1 MADHGVLLLLPGACF
16 HERYRVVRR
25 IKAGGM
31 GAVYEVVDDRTDSPR
46 ALKVMLPSLLADA
59 EMRARFALEAKVTGN
74 IASDHLVR
82 VSDAGIDEPT
92 GTPFLVME
100 LLQGEELAA
109 LIEKRGPL
117 PPAEVVLYLHQTAL
131 ALDKTHAAGI
141 VHRDL
146 KPENLFVTHRDD
158 GSPCVK
164 ILDFGIAK
172 VVAQGTAQTTRAV
185 GTPIYMAPEQ
195 IRGQA
200 TIGPRADLSALGHI
214 AYALLAGEA
223 YWQEELKGA
232 SSVFPLLT
240 QIVEGIPEAP
250 ALRARRRR
258 GVELP
263 PGFDAWMKKAVA
275 TRPDDRFERAVEQIA
290 ALAEVLDAPV
300 PRATLLSM
308 APSGSP
314 PSSRAEGG
322 APARGLSGSLA
333 AASSTPGGPA
343 STKPRTKLVA
353 AVGFGAGTLLAVGA
367 FVMTRHGETPPPAPA
382 AAASTIVEGPSAP
395 APPVSSPSVAPPAT
409 VAPTTPTTSTATT
422 SARQPAAKAP
432 AAAAV
437 PRPSAAPRAALP
449 PAAPAPAAR
458 NCNPPF
464 SVDADGIKHAKPEC
478 L

>member
-25 IKAGGM
+25 IKDGGM

-46 ALKVMLPSLLADA
+46 ALKVMLPSLLAGA

-250 ALRARRRR
+250 ALRARGRR

-290 ALAEVLDAPV
+290 ALAEV
-300 PRATLLSM
+300 
-308 APSGSP
+308 
-314 PSSRAEGG
+314 
-322 APARGLSGSLA
+322 
-333 AASSTPGGPA
+333 
-343 STKPRTKLVA
+343 
-353 AVGFGAGTLLAVGA
+353 
-367 FVMTRHGETPPPAPA
+367 
-382 AAASTIVEGPSAP
+382 
-395 APPVSSPSVAPPAT
+395 
-409 VAPTTPTTSTATT
+409 
-422 SARQPAAKAP
+422 
-432 AAAAV
+432 
-437 PRPSAAPRAALP
+437 
-449 PAAPAPAAR
+449 
-458 NCNPPF
+458 
-464 SVDADGIKHAKPEC
+464 
-478 L
+478 